1 MQALTLDTSAVRE
14 NTVAAHSGKAIGR
27 YAQHTARVMMGLIFF
42 VFGLNGV
49 LQFIAPPPPEAIPA
63 GAAAFS
69 AAMMQTGYLFQLVV
83 GVEVLAGALLLL
95 NRFVPL
101 ALTLIAPVIVN
112 IVLFHLYLS
121 PMGTEIAFV
130 VLALEL
136 FLAWRHRNVFRPML
150 SVR

>member
-1 MQALTLDTSAVRE
+1 MQALTLDTPVVRDD
-14 NTVAAHSGKAIGR
+14 VAAKGGKAIGR
-27 YAQHTARVMMGLIFF
+27 YAQHTARVLLGLIFF
-42 VFGLNGV
+42 VFGMNGF
-49 LQFIAPPPPEAIPA
+49 LQFIPPPPPEAFPA

-69 AAMMQTGYLFQLVV
+69 GAMMQTGYLLQLVA
-83 GVEVLAGALLLL
+83 GVEVLVGALLLV

-101 ALTLIAPVIVN
+101 ALTLIAPVVVN

-136 FLAWRHRNVFRPML
+136 FLAYRHRTAFRPML
-150 SVR
+150 TAR